1 MRRIA
6 LTIAA
11 MLLAAPAGVLA
22 GPAPAPAAKKT
33 AAAAPAKAA
42 PKASAST
49 SRPPARSA
57 SNKGSFQQC
66 QGAGASRK
74 CQRVAVFS
82 GQNAPAAALRKDA
95 LPRPSGDVW
104 LKAVNLNAEVRAN
117 IYKSDGSFDDETL
130 AMLDELFRC
139 TATGEVRA
147 VNAKL
152 YEHLSRL
159 NDHFAGKPVELVSGF
174 RFAERSSS
182 RHFHASAMDV
192 RVPGV
197 SAYELRKFAE
207 TLDQGKDGP
216 DGGMGIGIYP
226 ASGFVHI
233 DFRAPGEPSFR
244 WTDWS
249 GHKKSPAKKSPGRTQ
264 PARKPTS

>member
-6 LTIAA
+6 FLLTA
-11 MLLAAPAGVLA
+11 MLLAASGDAAA
-22 GPAPAPAAKKT
+22 GPAPAPK
-33 AAAAPAKAA
+33 
-42 PKASAST
+42 KASAS
-49 SRPPARSA
+49 ASA
-57 SNKGSFQQC
+57 KATAAKAPRRKSSSKGSVQQC
-66 QGAGASRK
+66 WGAGAKRK
-74 CQRVAVFS
+74 CQRVSMFS
-82 GQNAPAAALRKDA
+82 GRNTPESALRKDPLA
-95 LPRPSGDVW
+95 KPSGDVW
-104 LKAVNLNAEVRAN
+104 LRAVNLNSEVRAN
-117 IYKSDGSFDDETL
+117 IYKSDGTFDDETL

-152 YEHLSRL
+152 YEHLSRIH
-159 NDHFAGKPVELVSGF
+159 DRYPGKPVEMVSGF

-197 SAYELRKFAE
+197 SAYELKKFAE

-226 ASGFVHI
+226 ASGFLHI
-233 DFRAPGEPSFR
+233 DFRAPGDPSFR

-249 GHKKSPAKKSPGRTQ
+249 GSKRKKPAKKYPGRTQ

>member
-1 MRRIA
+1 MRWIA
-6 LTIAA
+6 LIMALT
-11 MLLAAPAGVLA
+11 LAAPGGALA
-22 GPAPAPAAKKT
+22 G
-33 AAAAPAKAA
+33 
-42 PKASAST
+42 SGS
-49 SRPPARSA
+49 SSD
-57 SNKGSFQQC
+57 KGSFQQC
-66 QGAGASRK
+66 QGTGANRK
-74 CQRVAVFS
+74 CKTVPVFS
-82 GQNAPAAALRKDA
+82 GYNTPAAALHKDA
-95 LPRPSGDVW
+95 LPKPSGDVW
-104 LKAVNLNAEVRAN
+104 LRAVNLNAEVRVN
-117 IYKSDGSFDDETL
+117 IYKADGTFDDESL

-139 TATGEVRA
+139 TATNEVRA
-147 VNAKL
+147 VNARL

-174 RFAERSSS
+174 RFAERDSS

-197 SAYELRKFAE
+197 SASELQQFAW

-233 DFRAPGEPSFR
+233 DFRAPGDPSFR
-244 WTDWS
+244 WVDWS
-249 GHKKSPAKKSPGRTQ
+249 SGGKKKPAAKPPARTQ

>member
-1 MRRIA
+1 MRRIV
-6 LTIAA
+6 LSVA
-11 MLLAAPAGVLA
+11 MLLAVSGGAVA
-22 GPAPAPAAKKT
+22 GPAPAP
-33 AAAAPAKAA
+33 KAA
-42 PKASAST
+42 PKAVAKAT
-49 SRPPARSA
+49 GKPAAKARSA
-57 SNKGSFQQC
+57 GKGKTQQC
-66 QGAGASRK
+66 WGTGAKRK
-74 CQRVAVFS
+74 CQRIAVFS
-82 GQNAPAAALRKDA
+82 GQNAPASALRKDP
-95 LPRPSGDVW
+95 LPKPSGDVW
-104 LKAVNLNAEVRAN
+104 LRAVNLNAEVRAN
-117 IYKSDGSFDDETL
+117 IYKADGSFDDETL

-139 TATGEVRA
+139 TATNEVRA

-152 YEHLSRL
+152 YEHLSRIH
-159 NDHFAGKPVELVSGF
+159 DQYGGKPVELVSGF
-174 RFAERSSS
+174 RYAERSSS

-197 SAYELRKFAE
+197 SAYELQKFAG

-216 DGGMGIGIYP
+216 DGGLGIGIYP

-249 GHKKSPAKKSPGRTQ
+249 GSKRRSTKKKAPGRTQ

>member
-1 MRRIA
+1 MRWTA
-6 LTIAA
+6 LLIAA
-11 MLLAAPAGVLA
+11 MLVAASGGAAA
-22 GPAPAPAAKKT
+22 GPAP
-33 AAAAPAKAA
+33 KAA
-42 PKASAST
+42 SARAVTKKASAVSKK
-49 SRPPARSA
+49 ASA
-57 SNKGSFQQC
+57 AKRKGKRRGKGSVKQC
-66 QGAGASRK
+66 RGKGKSRR
-74 CQRVAVFS
+74 CQRVAAFS
-82 GQNAPAAALRKDA
+82 GHNAPESALRKA
-95 LPRPSGDVW
+95 PLARPSGDVW
-104 LKAVNLNAEVRAN
+104 LRAVNLHAEVRAN
-117 IYKSDGSFDDETL
+117 IYKSDGTFDDETL

-152 YEHLSRL
+152 YEHLSRIH
-159 NDHFAGKPVELVSGF
+159 DQFGDKPVELVSGF

-197 SAYELRKFAE
+197 SAYELKKFAE
-207 TLDQGKDGP
+207 TLDQGKGGP
-216 DGGMGIGIYP
+216 DGGLGIGIYP

-233 DFRAPGEPSFR
+233 DFRAPGDPSFR

-249 GHKKSPAKKSPGRTQ
+249 GSKRKKSSKKKKKPGRTQ

>member
-6 LTIAA
+6 CMIAA
-11 MLLAAPAGVLA
+11 LLVALPG
-22 GPAPAPAAKKT
+22 G
-33 AAAAPAKAA
+33 AAAAPK
-42 PKASAST
+42 KASSD
-49 SRPPARSA
+49 
-57 SNKGSFQQC
+57 KGTIRQC
-66 QGAGASRK
+66 KGKK
-74 CQRVAVFS
+74 CKRIPVFS
-82 GQNAPAAALRKDA
+82 GHNTPASALRKDP

-104 LKAVNLNAEVRAN
+104 VRAVNLSAELRAN
-117 IYKSDGSFDDETL
+117 IYKSDGTFDDETL

-152 YEHLSRL
+152 YEHLSRI

-174 RFAERSSS
+174 RFAERDSS

-207 TLDQGKDGP
+207 SLDQGKDGP

-226 ASGFVHI
+226 TTGFVHI

-244 WTDWS
+244 WVDWS
-249 GHKKSPAKKSPGRTQ
+249 GSSKKKPAKPAKKSPGRTQ

>member
-1 MRRIA
+1 MPPVLACASMRWA
-6 LTIAA
+6 AFTIAA
-11 MLLAAPAGVLA
+11 MLAAAPGGADA
-22 GPAPAPAAKKT
+22 GPAPAPKKAAAK
-33 AAAAPAKAA
+33 APAKAPA
-42 PKASAST
+42 KKSKSSKAKRA
-49 SRPPARSA
+49 A
-57 SNKGSFQQC
+57 
-66 QGAGASRK
+66 
-74 CQRVAVFS
+74 FS
-82 GQNAPAAALRKDA
+82 GHNAPASALRKDA
-95 LPRPSGDVW
+95 PSKPTGDVW
-104 LKAVNLNAEVRAN
+104 LRAVNLSAEVRAN
-117 IYKSDGSFDDETL
+117 IYKTDGTFDDETL

-152 YEHLSRL
+152 YEHLSRIH
-159 NDHFAGKPVELVSGF
+159 DQFPGKAVELVSGF
-174 RFAERSSS
+174 RYAERSSS

-197 SAYELRKFAE
+197 SAYELKKFAE
-207 TLDQGKDGP
+207 SLDQGKDGP

-226 ASGFVHI
+226 ASGFLHI

-249 GHKKSPAKKSPGRTQ
+249 GSKRKSTKKKPPGRTQ

>member
-1 MRRIA
+1 VRWIA
-6 LTIAA
+6 FTMVA
-11 MLLAAPAGVLA
+11 MLLAASGAAVA
-22 GPAPAPAAKKT
+22 GPAPAKTPAKTTAKAKAPAA
-33 AAAAPAKAA
+33 
-42 PKASAST
+42 
-49 SRPPARSA
+49 RSS

-66 QGAGASRK
+66 QGTGANRK
-74 CQRVAVFS
+74 CRRVAVFS
-82 GQNAPAAALRKDA
+82 GQNAPVAALRTDA

-104 LKAVNLNAEVRAN
+104 LRAVNLNAEVKAN
-117 IYKSDGSFDDETL
+117 IYKSDGTFDDETL

-139 TATGEVRA
+139 PATHEVRA

-159 NDHFAGKPVELVSGF
+159 GDHFANKPVELISGF
-174 RFAERSSS
+174 RFAERDSS

-197 SAYELRKFAE
+197 SAYELKKFAE

-226 ASGFVHI
+226 TSGFVHI

-244 WTDWS
+244 WVDWS
-249 GHKKSPAKKSPGRTQ
+249 GPNRKPAKKSPARTQ

>member
-1 MRRIA
+1 MRWIA
-6 LTIAA
+6 FTIAA
-11 MLLAAPAGVLA
+11 MLLAAPAGAHA
-22 GPAPAPAAKKT
+22 GPAPAPSR
-33 AAAAPAKAA
+33 AAPASPA
-42 PKASAST
+42 KASSSKPSSAKS
-49 SRPPARSA
+49 SSSSKSSKKKSKRPA
-57 SNKGSFQQC
+57 
-66 QGAGASRK
+66 
-74 CQRVAVFS
+74 FS
-82 GQNAPAAALRKDA
+82 GYNAPASALRKDA
-95 LPRPSGDVW
+95 LPKPSGDVW
-104 LKAVNLNAEVRAN
+104 LRAVNLNAEVRAN
-117 IYKSDGSFDDETL
+117 IYKSDGTFDDESL

-139 TATGEVRA
+139 VATGEVRA

-159 NDHFAGKPVELVSGF
+159 NDQYPGKPVELVSGF
-174 RFAERSSS
+174 RYAERDSS

-197 SAYELRKFAE
+197 SAYDLKKFAE

-226 ASGFVHI
+226 TSGFVHI
-233 DFRAPGEPSFR
+233 DFRAPGDPSFR

-249 GHKKSPAKKSPGRTQ
+249 GPSRKKPAKKSPGRTQ

>member
-1 MRRIA
+1 M
-6 LTIAA
+6 
-11 MLLAAPAGVLA
+11 
-22 GPAPAPAAKKT
+22 
-33 AAAAPAKAA
+33 
-42 PKASAST
+42 
-49 SRPPARSA
+49 
-57 SNKGSFQQC
+57 
-66 QGAGASRK
+66 
-74 CQRVAVFS
+74 
-82 GQNAPAAALRKDA
+82 
-95 LPRPSGDVW
+95 
-104 LKAVNLNAEVRAN
+104 NLSAEVRAS
-117 IYKSDGSFDDETL
+117 IYKADGTFDEETL

-139 TATGEVRA
+139 GATGEVRA

-152 YEHLSRL
+152 YEHLSRI
-159 NDHFAGKPVELVSGF
+159 NDAYPDKPVELVSGF
-174 RFAERSSS
+174 RFAERDSS

-226 ASGFVHI
+226 TTGFVHI

-249 GHKKSPAKKSPGRTQ
+249 GSKKRSAKKKAPGRTQ

>member
-1 MRRIA
+1 MRRTA
-6 LTIAA
+6 LILTAV
-11 MLLAAPAGVLA
+11 LLAGGGSALGGPTAAPAM
-22 GPAPAPAAKKT
+22 KK
-33 AAAAPAKAA
+33 AAAPSPAKPAKAA
-42 PKASAST
+42 VARPST
-49 SRPPARSA
+49 PSS
-57 SNKGSFQQC
+57 KGSFQQC
-66 QGAGASRK
+66 TGAGASRK
-74 CQRVAVFS
+74 CKRVAVFS
-82 GQNAPAAALRKDA
+82 GQNAPAAVLRKDA

-104 LKAVNLNAEVRAN
+104 LRAVNLNAEVRAN
-117 IYKSDGSFDDETL
+117 IYKADGSFDEETL

-139 TATGEVRA
+139 TATNEVRA

-152 YEHLSRL
+152 LEHLSRL
-159 NDHFAGKPVELVSGF
+159 NDHYAGKPVELVSGF

-197 SAYELRKFAE
+197 SAYELKKFAE
-207 TLDQGKDGP
+207 TFDQGKDGP

-244 WTDWS
+244 WVDWS
-249 GHKKSPAKKSPGRTQ
+249 GGKRRAVKKPTSRTQ

>member
-1 MRRIA
+1 MRWLA
-6 LTIAA
+6 LSVA
-11 MLLAAPAGVLA
+11 MLLAASSGAVAVA
-22 GPAPAPAAKKT
+22 GPAPR
-33 AAAAPAKAA
+33 AKAA
-42 PKASAST
+42 AKAKTVAK
-49 SRPPARSA
+49 ARSA
-57 SNKGSFQQC
+57 GKGTQKQC
-66 QGAGASRK
+66 WGSGAKRK

-95 LPRPSGDVW
+95 LAKPSGDVW
-104 LKAVNLNAEVRAN
+104 LRAVNLNAEVRAN
-117 IYKSDGSFDDETL
+117 IYKADGSFDDETL

-139 TATGEVRA
+139 QATGEVRA

-152 YEHLSRL
+152 YEHLSRIH
-159 NDHFAGKPVELVSGF
+159 DQYGQKPVELVSGF
-174 RFAERSSS
+174 RYAERSSS

-207 TLDQGKDGP
+207 TLDQGKSGP

-226 ASGFVHI
+226 ATGFVHI

-249 GHKKSPAKKSPGRTQ
+249 GSKRRGKAKKKAPGRTQ

>member
-1 MRRIA
+1 MRWIGFM
-6 LTIAA
+6 IAA
-11 MLLAAPAGVLA
+11 TLLAAPGGAIA
-22 GPAPAPAAKKT
+22 APAPAP
-33 AAAAPAKAA
+33 APAKAA
-42 PKASAST
+42 PAPAKAA
-49 SRPPARSA
+49 PAPAKPAAGS
-57 SNKGSFQQC
+57 SDKGSFQQC
-66 QGAGASRK
+66 QGTGANRK

-82 GQNAPAAALRKDA
+82 GHNTPASVLRKDP
-95 LPRPSGDVW
+95 LPRPSGDIW
-104 LKAVNLNAEVRAN
+104 LRAVNLNAEVRAS
-117 IYKSDGSFDDETL
+117 IYKSDGTFDDETL

-174 RFAERSSS
+174 RFAERDSS

-197 SAYELRKFAE
+197 SAYELRQFAE
-207 TLDQGKDGP
+207 TLDQGKEGP

-244 WTDWS
+244 WVDWS
-249 GHKKSPAKKSPGRTQ
+249 GGRKKAPAKKPPARTQ

>member
-1 MRRIA
+1 MDYPARFVEIGAPAVLAFASMRWIV

-11 MLLAAPAGVLA
+11 TLVAAPGDAS
-22 GPAPAPAAKKT
+22 
-33 AAAAPAKAA
+33 AA
-42 PKASAST
+42 PKKASGA
-49 SRPPARSA
+49 
-57 SNKGSFQQC
+57 KGTVQQC
-66 QGAGASRK
+66 RGAGANRK
-74 CQRVAVFS
+74 CQRVPVFS
-82 GQNAPAAALRKDA
+82 GHNTPPAALRRDP

-104 LKAVNLNAEVRAN
+104 LRAINLSAEVRVN
-117 IYKSDGSFDDETL
+117 IYKSDGTFDDESL

-152 YEHLSRL
+152 YEHLSRI
-159 NDHFAGKPVELVSGF
+159 NDHYAGKPVELVSGF
-174 RFAERSSS
+174 RFAERDSS

-197 SAYELRKFAE
+197 SAQELRKFAE

-249 GHKKSPAKKSPGRTQ
+249 GPKKAPAKKAPGRTQ

>member
-1 MRRIA
+1 MRGTA
-6 LTIAA
+6 LILAA
-11 MLLAAPAGVLA
+11 VLLAGASSALAAP
-22 GPAPAPAAKKT
+22 GPAPGKKAAPASPAK
-33 AAAAPAKAA
+33 APAKAA
-42 PKASAST
+42 KAAS
-49 SRPPARSA
+49 P

-66 QGAGASRK
+66 SGNGAARK
-74 CQRVAVFS
+74 CHRVAVFS

-95 LPRPSGDVW
+95 LARPSGDVW

-117 IYKSDGSFDDETL
+117 IYKADGSFDEESL

-139 TATGEVRA
+139 TATNEVRA

-159 NDHFAGKPVELVSGF
+159 NDHYGKPVELVSGF
-174 RFAERSSS
+174 RFAERNSS

-197 SAYELRKFAE
+197 SAYELKKFAE
-207 TLDQGKDGP
+207 TLDQGKSGP

-244 WTDWS
+244 WVDWS
-249 GHKKSPAKKSPGRTQ
+249 GGKKRAVKKPTGRTQ

>member
-1 MRRIA
+1 MRWVVF
-6 LTIAA
+6 LIAA
-11 MLLAAPAGVLA
+11 MLMAAPGGAAA
-22 GPAPAPAAKKT
+22 GPAPKKATAAKAQSRAKT
-33 AAAAPAKAA
+33 
-42 PKASAST
+42 
-49 SRPPARSA
+49 
-57 SNKGSFQQC
+57 KGTVRQC
-66 QGAGASRK
+66 WGSGKKRK
-74 CQRVAVFS
+74 CQRTAVFS
-82 GQNAPAAALRKDA
+82 GHNTPTSALRTA
-95 LPRPSGDVW
+95 PLARPSGDVW
-104 LKAVNLNAEVRAN
+104 LRAVNLNAEVRAN
-117 IYKSDGSFDDETL
+117 IYKSDGTYDDESL

-152 YEHLSRL
+152 YEHLSRV
-159 NDHFAGKPVELVSGF
+159 NDQFAGKPVELVSGF
-174 RFAERSSS
+174 RYAERSSS

-226 ASGFVHI
+226 ATGFVHI
-233 DFRAPGEPSFR
+233 DFRAPGDPSFR

-249 GHKKSPAKKSPGRTQ
+249 GSKRQKAGKKKKRPGRTQ